1 LVREQL
7 KTVTELYKNFAKF
20 SKSEILH
27 FRKLEQ
33 QRKAPKHYEASRP
46 VRYNDSKHHNYL
58 KHVNNI
64 NSDGYKILKNREKNF
79 GPPPQ
84 EKSQRTVDYRASQ
97 YNERGGMSAQG
108 RGHGRSSFKPPYYMY
123 HDNDINH
130 YTKDWTIFLN
140 AKRKMEQDDN
150 QPRPQSS
157 SREVNHTM
165 Q

>member
-64 NSDGYKILKNREKNF
+64 NSDGYKTLKTGKRILGHSHKKRVKGLSTIEQASTTKEEACQPRAEVTVEAHSSHHTTCTTTMISTTTQKTAQYSSTPKERWSKTTTNLGHN
-79 GPPPQ
+79 PPQ
-84 EKSQRTVDYRASQ
+84 ER
-97 YNERGGMSAQG
+97 
-108 RGHGRSSFKPPYYMY
+108 
-123 HDNDINH
+123 
-130 YTKDWTIFLN
+130 
-140 AKRKMEQDDN
+140 
-150 QPRPQSS
+150 
-157 SREVNHTM
+157 
-165 Q
+165 